1 MADQI
6 YFLIFFP
13 GNNDKKITT
22 KNVQL
27 LSPGNQNSKKSRT
40 SPRVS
45 VPSHKFARQTSTVI
59 KSSLRSSLKP
69 GYGSNTSVKVDTKK
83 TKEGSK
89 LGSKNGHQ
97 KTQSGKALS
106 LGSSKSGLCETG
118 HKKIDVCSL
127 CMKRQV
133 VINIIDFGKLR
144 RSCLMPILESDCT
157 TASGCLNIKKRDL
170 CNIIFDFYL

>member
-45 VPSHKFARQTSTVI
+45 VPSHKFARQTSTVM

-69 GYGSNTSVKVDTKK
+69 GYGSNTSVKVDSKK
-83 TKEGSK
+83 TEEGSK

-97 KTQSGKALS
+97 
-106 LGSSKSGLCETG
+106 SGLCETG

-170 CNIIFDFYL
+170 CNIIFAFYL